1 MLQAA
6 KKNKFKATAIIVCLL
21 CVLSLCV
28 AVGAAFINTNRDTRP
43 VPDVTKS
50 SLKYSNAYEELCTI
64 GDYKY
69 LFYEDRDILAIE
81 NTKTGYVWKTGV
93 DVPFLNEAWEARDI
107 ITDAKESGDNTELK
121 DYAKE
126 KNMTI
131 AEVKEMANCV
141 DSSFNSSQYT
151 AFANSLVTVEYF
163 EGSGDSMTTQRASS
177 APEKKSQGESQ
188 LTKGSSENEW
198 VLDCKFNIDD
208 EELGVK
214 VHMTL
219 GENGKVNFKVPYE
232 EITGCISK
240 IKCIEIAPFLGTSGG
255 ILKYYDKDAD
265 DFVKTEVKELTP
277 GYVLVPDG
285 SGSLIR
291 FNENK
296 TKFSEYN
303 SKVYGTD
310 PSTESNYYSS
320 LDDVVPLKN
329 PTMPVFGISHG
340 DGTQAA
346 FVAYADQGDE
356 YMSINAAP
364 ASTTDGEIAYTYAYA
379 SFQYNAE
386 YFQVINQAGDSYR
399 KVQDKPNKFDIDL
412 TYQFLEGDGSDGYK
426 ADYTGMAKAY
436 RQHLIDEGILT
447 EKSVDE
453 KNIPIRI
460 DFLMSDSKKG
470 VFSTQEVE
478 VTSASDVKNI
488 LNQLNKDG
496 IENINTGLIGWQRGG
511 ETLSKPNSTKFSSS
525 VGKKNEFK
533 SLMSEF
539 AKKGIDISFSREFSS
554 INETMV
560 NYYGTA
566 AKHINSQYLSVDK
579 SEVLPKNVP
588 VTEYGYA
595 TPAKTAQWIT
605 DLYEDLGDLSGSF
618 TIDGASNILLSHY
631 KSDDNKTTVQNTV
644 KLYQDAIS
652 KIQKNGTKTNL
663 VNPNKYLWK
672 YTDRYLQSPVGTSQY
687 VYETDTVPFLQ
698 MVLNGTME
706 VYAPYANF
714 SFYAQ
719 TDMLRMIDYNISPSF
734 VLTQK
739 PSYLLGSTTSS
750 DYYSTE
756 FGQYEELVNTIYNTV
771 NTPLSQVINY
781 NWDSRTVYSWDG
793 KELTSASKDANGNE
807 TDGGI
812 IANQYSKDGDVKT
825 IIINYT
831 SDEIQVNGT
840 SVAAN
845 SAAVVEG
852 GVK

>member
-43 VPDVTKS
+43 VPDVAKS

-131 AEVKEMANCV
+131 AEVKKMANCV

-687 VYETDTVPFLQ
+687 VYETDSVPFLQ

-706 VYAPYANF
+706 VYAPYSNF
-714 SFYAQ
+714 SFYSQA
-719 TDMLRMIDYNISPSF
+719 DMLKMIDYNISPSF

-739 PSYLLGSTTSS
+739 PSYLLASTTSC

-756 FGQYEELVNTIYNTV
+756 FDQYEDLINTIYTTV
-771 NTPLSQVINY
+771 NDVLSKVKGCEWIGRKVL
-781 NWDSRTVYSWDG
+781 DDG
-793 KELTSASKDANGNE
+793 V
-807 TDGGI
+807 
-812 IANQYSKDGDVKT
+812 IANEYTSNDGEKT
-825 IIINYT
+825 VIINYT
-831 SDEIQVNGT
+831 DEEVTINGE
-840 SVAAN
+840 SVPAQ
-845 SAAVVEG
+845 SAAVIEG
-852 GVK
+852 GVN

>member
-43 VPDVTKS
+43 VPDVAKS

-412 TYQFLEGDGSDGYK
+412 TYQFLEGDGSNGYK

-579 SEVLPKNVP
+579 SQVLPKNVP

-706 VYAPYANF
+706 VYAPYSNF
-714 SFYAQ
+714 SFYSQA
-719 TDMLRMIDYNISPSF
+719 DMLKMIDYNISPSF

-739 PSYLLGSTTSS
+739 PSYLLASTTSC

-756 FGQYEELVNTIYNTV
+756 FDQYEDLINTIYTTV
-771 NTPLSQVINY
+771 NDVLSKVKGCEWIGRKVL
-781 NWDSRTVYSWDG
+781 DDG
-793 KELTSASKDANGNE
+793 V
-807 TDGGI
+807 
-812 IANQYSKDGDVKT
+812 IANEYTSNDGEKT
-825 IIINYT
+825 VIINYT
-831 SDEIQVNGT
+831 DEEVTINGE
-840 SVAAN
+840 SVPAQ
-845 SAAVVEG
+845 SAAVIEG
-852 GVK
+852 GVN